1 MLSTSV
7 FAWAQARSGL
17 TTADFMATLTPE
29 REEEIFQSY
38 NEWRLSKGLKP
49 VERAAQTVVAPP
61 PRPPKAVND
70 FDVLLKT
77 LAAEVEAQEEEEAEE
92 IARTMAEIDAMEVPE
107 EDAPMD
113 DPEADDAPA
122 PDPEPVRVEPPSIPA
137 DLDPSQ
143 YGALAARLG
152 DGAVDAVTAAI
163 RDAARRHR
171 GTSALKAFLRYLNE
185 NRTEEEK

>member
-29 REEEIFQSY
+29 KEEEIFQSY

-61 PRPPKAVND
+61 PRPAKVEND

-77 LAAEVEAQEEEEAEE
+77 LAAEVEAQQEEEAEE

-171 GTSALKAFLRYLNE
+171 GTSSLKAFLRYLNE